1 MYLSKPVSALVQTER
16 HPVAAFKW
24 PMLLDLG
31 EALRAPSIQVI
42 DTEMV
47 GKSPQLPRKSVPVQL
62 LSAVGKTCLDRMK
75 LEYERRFS
83 DNTTETLTGAD
94 VKFKERD
101 GLCAMLDPRT
111 NSMKHMEN
119 RSGAPS
125 IREMK
130 DKLETEYVKFGMRAL
145 AWKTAKEV
153 ESAQEVVEVHS
164 PDSTHEE
171 EDAAAPIFAEGLLS
185 PESPE
190 KSHGVPA
197 RATLSREQEKAKAD
211 DELKDK
217 LKNEFNKS
225 FNEYIKQSA
234 KIKWSEVPGVQV
246 PTLRKLMWQ
255 DLWEA
260 DMGYV
265 LRHFFLKDD
274 PEGTKYGYL
283 PKMALASKG
292 MMCALMASSFCERI
306 NSCAVE
312 VVDERNTLLS
322 QDEIDKVTVLR
333 MNKEFMEF
341 MRKEYPE
348 VMTLKTSHRSY
359 GTVVTMDM
367 TKEDNVESEGIDDQP
382 KEIDMA

>member
-1 MYLSKPVSALVQTER
+1 M
-16 HPVAAFKW
+16 
-24 PMLLDLG
+24 
-31 EALRAPSIQVI
+31 
-42 DTEMV
+42 
-47 GKSPQLPRKSVPVQL
+47 
-62 LSAVGKTCLDRMK
+62 
-75 LEYERRFS
+75 
-83 DNTTETLTGAD
+83 TTMTTSH
-94 VKFKERD
+94 F
-101 GLCAMLDPRT
+101 
-111 NSMKHMEN
+111 
-119 RSGAPS
+119 
-125 IREMK
+125 I
-130 DKLETEYVKFGMRAL
+130 L

-164 PDSTHEE
+164 PGSMHEE

-197 RATLSREQEKAKAD
+197 RATLSREQAKAKAD
-211 DELKDK
+211 DDLKDK
-217 LKNEFNKS
+217 LKKEFNKS

-246 PTLRKLMWQ
+246 PTLRKLMWK

-265 LRHFFLKDD
+265 LGHFFLKDD

-283 PKMALASKG
+283 LKMAIASKG

-312 VVDERNTLLS
+312 VVDDRNTLLS

-333 MNKEFMEF
+333 IQIIRYILFIGIS
-341 MRKEYPE
+341 
-348 VMTLKTSHRSY
+348 TLCLMITVSY
-359 GTVVTMDM
+359 G
-367 TKEDNVESEGIDDQP
+367 NHSP
-382 KEIDMA
+382 